1 MQQGRRKVVYG
12 LFGNV
17 YVLVVC
23 LPEGNS
29 ISAQVIV
36 EAVAAGLGSIRGGRW
51 RKGSLELNAEKLMES
66 YSKTYKAVKKVLD
79 AEGGLDSAGYPSAR
93 RLSAFSRADAEASGR
108 KGASEQA
115 LRLQEAIVE
124 KGELLQKIL
133 DETSAAID
141 RPTPIRGKETAASP
155 VPEAFDLLGHFDVPS
170 ARPETQD
177 PFRTE
182 PGQAEGAA
190 GFATFEAFGD
200 QEESQV
206 MPGFG
211 FQTNAGE
218 DGHGWGPQDL
228 TVTKTSL
235 GDDSESDSES
245 RQGESRFSESFP
257 AAFISMFS
265 DGQAWDHAAGPG
277 PGTLQTAKP
286 RTEGVGRALEP
297 APSAESGF
305 WASNNPFETAPEG
318 DAPFAGPSPGR
329 FAWNIPEGGDDGGGM
344 STKNSTDQW
353 GFSAAKHSSAAAP
366 SPQKLFTLT
375 ETVRGRF
382 EGRRLH
388 SLGCIGE
395 LTLGAGVASSGAGGD
410 LCIQTR
416 GLARLKNLSYNS
428 NYLAAKPAFQDEAYN
443 FSLRQSAPLKVGS
456 SISQPLVA
464 QYLCASSSFA
474 SPVEVEA
481 STHVAPDG
489 SGLYLRVSVTCSPR
503 SNLVLREVSCTCYFG
518 GMDPGCLEPVKT
530 APGGALWSSSEVALL
545 WKLGDLG
552 TGASRTLRAF
562 VRCAERVRLLEACRS
577 VAARV
582 RFNATE
588 RTASGLVAERST
600 GSVHTRVVGDFE
612 AVQMP
617 RRLSFSA

>member
-29 ISAQVIV
+29 ISVQVIV

-93 RLSAFSRADAEASGR
+93 RLSAFSRADVEASGR

-155 VPEAFDLLGHFDVPS
+155 VPEAFDLLGHFDAPS

-218 DGHGWGPQDL
+218 DGHGWGPQDF
-228 TVTKTSL
+228 TVTKASL

-277 PGTLQTAKP
+277 PGTVQTAKP
-286 RTEGVGRALEP
+286 WARA
-297 APSAESGF
+297 
-305 WASNNPFETAPEG
+305 W
-318 DAPFAGPSPGR
+318 AGPSSRRRAQRAGFGR
-329 FAWNIPEGGDDGGGM
+329 ATTPSRPRQKGTHLLQVRHPAVLHGI
-344 STKNSTDQW
+344 SLKVATT
-353 GFSAAKHSSAAAP
+353 AAA
-366 SPQKLFTLT
+366 
-375 ETVRGRF
+375 
-382 EGRRLH
+382 
-388 SLGCIGE
+388 
-395 LTLGAGVASSGAGGD
+395 
-410 LCIQTR
+410 
-416 GLARLKNLSYNS
+416 
-428 NYLAAKPAFQDEAYN
+428 
-443 FSLRQSAPLKVGS
+443 
-456 SISQPLVA
+456 
-464 QYLCASSSFA
+464 
-474 SPVEVEA
+474 
-481 STHVAPDG
+481 
-489 SGLYLRVSVTCSPR
+489 
-503 SNLVLREVSCTCYFG
+503 
-518 GMDPGCLEPVKT
+518 
-530 APGGALWSSSEVALL
+530 
-545 WKLGDLG
+545 
-552 TGASRTLRAF
+552 
-562 VRCAERVRLLEACRS
+562 
-577 VAARV
+577 
-582 RFNATE
+582 
-588 RTASGLVAERST
+588 
-600 GSVHTRVVGDFE
+600 
-612 AVQMP
+612 
-617 RRLSFSA
+617 